1 MDVYF
6 ETEAQDRL
14 KRIENGEDIETICNE
29 IIYEP
34 YANKEILIYMIS
46 ILTEKLKHFTS
57 DNEYVSPRLNNTYC
71 CSAQPSKK

>member
-14 KRIENGEDIETICNE
+14 KRIENGEDITTICNE

-34 YANKEILIYMIS
+34 YENKEILIYMIS
-46 ILTEKLKHFTS
+46 ILIEKLKHFTS
-57 DNEYVSPRLNNTYC
+57 DNE
-71 CSAQPSKK
+71 

>member
-14 KRIENGEDIETICNE
+14 KRIENGEDIQKICEE

-46 ILTEKLKHFTS
+46 ILIEKLKHFTS
-57 DNEYVSPRLNNTYC
+57 D
-71 CSAQPSKK
+71 K

>member
-14 KRIENGEDIETICNE
+14 KRIENGEDIEKICNE

-46 ILTEKLKHFTS
+46 ILTEKLKHYKENPQMSKLSRKT
-57 DNEYVSPRLNNTYC
+57 NRRNT
-71 CSAQPSKK
+71 KE

>member
-14 KRIENGEDIETICNE
+14 KRIENGEDIQTICNE

-34 YANKEILIYMIS
+34 YADKEILIYMIS

-57 DNEYVSPRLNNTYC
+57 DNGTANRTSSSST
-71 CSAQPSKK
+71 

>member
-6 ETEAQDRL
+6 ETEAHDRL
-14 KRIENGEDIETICNE
+14 KRIENGEDIQTICNE

-46 ILTEKLKHFTS
+46 ILIEKLKHFTS
-57 DNEYVSPRLNNTYC
+57 DKWVRQSRLLNVKT
-71 CSAQPSKK
+71 QQHK

>member
-14 KRIENGEDIETICNE
+14 KRIENGEDIQKICEE
-29 IIYEP
+29 IIYDP

-57 DNEYVSPRLNNTYC
+57 DNE
-71 CSAQPSKK
+71 

>member
-1 MDVYF
+1 MNVYF

-34 YANKEILIYMIS
+34 YANKEILIYMII
-46 ILTEKLKHFTS
+46 ILTEKLKHYKE
-57 DNEYVSPRLNNTYC
+57 NP
-71 CSAQPSKK
+71 QMSKHPYNYFFS

>member
-14 KRIENGEDIETICNE
+14 KRIENGEDITTICNE
-29 IIYEP
+29 IIYDPNE
-34 YANKEILIYMIS
+34 YKEILIYMIS

-57 DNEYVSPRLNNTYC
+57 DNE
-71 CSAQPSKK
+71 

>member
-14 KRIENGEDIETICNE
+14 KRIENGEDIQTICNE

-46 ILTEKLKHFTS
+46 ILTEKLKRFTS
-57 DNEYVSPRLNNTYC
+57 DNGTASPRPNSTNC
-71 CSAQPSKK
+71 WSAQ

>member
-14 KRIENGEDIETICNE
+14 KRIENGEDIQTICNE

-34 YANKEILIYMIS
+34 YESKEILIYMIS
-46 ILTEKLKHFTS
+46 ILIEKLKHFTS
-57 DNEYVSPRLNNTYC
+57 DKWNS
-71 CSAQPSKK
+71 